1 MKLSI
6 IVPCYNEAKN
16 IPLILEKFASVIKR
30 QDIEVLLVNN
40 GSTDNSQEI
49 LNKLVSN
56 YSFARVIEVEVNQ
69 GYGFG
74 ITSGLCEAK
83 GEFLGYTHA
92 DMQTDPADTLKSLEI
107 IEAHQDP
114 KNCYFKGRRK
124 GRPIFDEFFTI
135 GMSILESIYLGAKL
149 WDINAQPNIFHRSF
163 FDKIKNDCPKDF
175 SLDLY
180 LLYTANKK
188 KLNIIRFDVYFPK
201 RIFGS
206 SSWNKGL
213 ISKLKFIKRT
223 VEFSMKLKKK
233 T

>member
-92 DMQTDPADTLKSLEI
+92 DMQTDPADTIKALGI

-114 KNCYFKGRRK
+114 KNCFLKGHRK
-124 GRPIFDEFFTI
+124 GRPILDEFFTT
-135 GMSILESIYLGAKL
+135 GMSIFESIYLGVKL
-149 WDINAQPNIFHRSF
+149 WDINAQPNIFHKSF
-163 FDKIKNDCPKDF
+163 FDKIKYNCPKDF

-180 LLYTANKK
+180 LFYIAKKK
-188 KLNIIRFDVYFPK
+188 KLNIIRFDVSFLK
-201 RIFGS
+201 RIYGS
-206 SSWNKGL
+206 SNWNKGL
-213 ISKLKFIKRT
+213 VSKLKFIKRT
-223 VEFSMKLKKK
+223 IEFSMKLKKEL
-233 T
+233 